1 MLQQIVSFAR
11 EREVSAFFRK
21 KRKVRELTN
30 WCEEIRSWRRWQRR
44 WLDFLDKVMARV

>member
-1 MLQQIVSFAR
+1 MLQQIVSFSR

-30 WCEEIRSWRRWQRR
+30 WCEETRSWRRWQRR